1 MKTAVAFFTLI
12 AVLAG
17 LTWYLA
23 SQQEAPQ
30 QEGNFQVYQSG
41 DALELAIDLDS
52 IANVNEGL
60 VRFIN
65 QERYAEKK
73 QEDSLGI
80 SYQVRRLEGRAD
92 CQNMQYAFVNTSYW
106 TKRNQHVYTQMFQLQ
121 RFNWTFVP
129 VEQDSIADTMLKIV
143 CRLAPNA
150 PSEKIE

>member
-17 LTWYLA
+17 LSWYVT
-23 SQQEAPQ
+23 SQRDAPR

-41 DALELAIDLDS
+41 DALELALDLDS
-52 IANVNEGL
+52 IANVNDGL

-73 QEDSLGI
+73 REESLDI

-92 CQNMQYAFVNTSYW
+92 CQNMQYAFINTSYW
-106 TKRNQHVYTQMFQLQ
+106 TARGKHVYTQMFPLQ
-121 RFNWTFVP
+121 RYNWAFVP
-129 VEQDSIADTMLKIV
+129 VEQGSIAETMLKIV
-143 CRLAPNA
+143 CRLAPSA

>member
-23 SQQEAPQ
+23 SQQEAPR

-41 DALELAIDLDS
+41 DALELALDLDS
-52 IANVNEGL
+52 IANVNDGL

-73 QEDSLGI
+73 REESLDI

-92 CQNMQYAFVNTSYW
+92 CQNMQSSMCTPRCSRCNATTGPS
-106 TKRNQHVYTQMFQLQ
+106 
-121 RFNWTFVP
+121 
-129 VEQDSIADTMLKIV
+129 
-143 CRLAPNA
+143 CRWSRAPL
-150 PSEKIE
+150 PKPC